1 MNKDILKGQWKELK
15 GEVKKKW
22 GKLTDDDLLEIEGEE
37 EKLTGLLQKKYGY
50 AREKVEKEYEEFMSR
65 HGRSS

>member
-22 GKLTDDDLLEIEGEE
+22 GKLTDDDLLEIEGKKKNSRGCCKRDMDLPVS
-37 EKLTGLLQKKYGY
+37 KL
-50 AREKVEKEYEEFMSR
+50 RRNMRNS
-65 HGRSS
+65 